1 MSYQVIARKW
11 RPQRFE
17 EVTGQEPISRT
28 LQNAI
33 RLGRLHHAYLFSG
46 PRGCGKTTSAR
57 ILAKALNCH
66 TGVSADP
73 CGVCQSCIEIAA
85 GVSIDV
91 LEIDAAS
98 NTGVDNVRDVII
110 NTIAI
115 SPARDRYKVF
125 IIDEVHMLST
135 SAFNALLKTLEE
147 PPPHAFFILATT
159 ELHKVP
165 QTILSRCQQFEFR
178 TIAADKIAERLRL
191 IAEAEQIEISA
202 SALMMIALA
211 GQGSMRD
218 AQSAF
223 DQVISFAGKKISDE
237 DVRLALGVINR
248 QTLFAF
254 TEAIA
259 SADQRRLV
267 FLVADLAATGYDLR
281 QFVRDLMTH
290 LRHLLVLKTVGAEK
304 ELLPVAESE
313 VADYQK
319 QASLFSSDDLVRLFT
334 LLTTVESEI
343 RVSTQPRYNLEMG
356 LIRMAQA
363 GRLRPLEELVARV
376 VALEER
382 LETPVAGG
390 TPAPEAPPPHRL
402 ASRQPAASEA
412 SPPPPRSIPPSSATT
427 KVETSSVEAV
437 MPEPP
442 PDIETQPEFEP
453 SVVSVKIRD
462 DVALIKE
469 ALDRRKKMMLLMALE
484 TAEEVRVD
492 AETLLVRF
500 QKRDL
505 QMQKT
510 LSANEK
516 LIAEVSREVLGRE
529 LRLKAIVGSEPVAP
543 ASAQPEQDPTVELL
557 LRKFKGEIVQVRKRS
572 RKESE
577 KDEVSR
583 F

>member
-33 RLGRLHHAYLFSG
+33 RLGRLHHAYIFSG

-66 TGVSADP
+66 LGMSADP
-73 CGVCQSCIEIAA
+73 CGVCPSCIEIAA
-85 GVSIDV
+85 GSSIDV

-110 NTIAI
+110 NNIAI
-115 SPARDRYKVF
+115 SPARDRCKIF

-165 QTILSRCQQFEFR
+165 QTILSRCQHFEFR
-178 TIAADKIAERLRL
+178 TIAVDKIAERLRL
-191 IAEAEQIEISA
+191 IAEAEQIEIDA

-223 DQVISFAGKKISDE
+223 DQVISFAGKKISEE
-237 DVRLALGVINR
+237 DVRSALGVINR
-248 QTLFAF
+248 QILFAF

-259 SADQRRLV
+259 SADSRKILY
-267 FLVADLAATGYDLR
+267 LVADLAATGYDLR
-281 QFVRDLMTH
+281 QFARDLMSH
-290 LRHLLVLKTVGAEK
+290 LRNLLIVKTVGVER

-313 VADYQK
+313 VASYRQ
-319 QASLFSSDDLVRLFT
+319 QAELFSSADLIRLFT
-334 LLTTVESEI
+334 LLTGIETEI
-343 RVSTQPRYNLEMG
+343 RTSTQPRYNLEMG

-363 GRLRPLEELVARV
+363 GRLRPLEELLARL
-376 VALEER
+376 VALEKR
-382 LETPVAGG
+382 LEGG
-390 TPAPEAPPPHRL
+390 TPPTTPTPP
-402 ASRQPAASEA
+402 SQQT
-412 SPPPPRSIPPSSATT
+412 PPPRSVPPLSSPPSTPRKA
-427 KVETSSVEAV
+427 ETPLSKQIPSGDT
-437 MPEPP
+437 EPK
-442 PDIETQPEFEP
+442 FEP
-453 SVVSVKIRD
+453 LVVSAKMESSP
-462 DVALIKE
+462 VALIKE
-469 ALDRRKKMMLLMALE
+469 ALERRKKMMLLMALE
-484 TAEEVRVD
+484 AAEEVRIET
-492 AETLLVRF
+492 ETLLVRF
-500 QKRDL
+500 HKRNQ

-510 LSANEK
+510 LSTNEK
-516 LIAEVSREVLGRE
+516 VIAEVSREVLGRE
-529 LRLKAIVGSEPVAP
+529 LRLKAIVNEIVAEPVVT
-543 ASAQPEQDPTVELL
+543 QPEQDPTVELL
-557 LRKFKGEIVQVRKRS
+557 LRRFKGEIVQIRK
-572 RKESE
+572 KEI
-577 KDEVSR
+577 
-583 F
+583 